1 LTHNQGVPGSS
12 PGGTTA
18 AKALASAKA
27 FLFLEGFVQCI
38 YMGNVCSAKE
48 FVKKCVDKAGD
59 LGQLRFV

>member
-1 LTHNQGVPGSS
+1 
-12 PGGTTA
+12 
-18 AKALASAKA
+18 LASAKA